1 MGLQILLLIMVTN
14 TEAVKDDGE
23 PELHKEH
30 RKIAKLLLKSFP
42 LKESR
47 SYHNL
52 VEDEEEGQK
61 IADEEKIGYYAP
73 QYPYSS
79 KALAKNRKLVKA
91 QLQKANQDLSRFTY
105 ALSSVLLPPP
115 RRVVPTEEDADA
127 YYLPYMNLGRV
138 QPVFKRPKT
147 KSVEDYYNAYQ
158 FTDKLPQHSA
168 QDLYQGPVSVIDNE
182 ILDSPIEEVKLFY

>member
-1 MGLQILLLIMVTN
+1 MGTRKTKMRQELMMALLLQILPLIMVTN

-42 LKESR
+42 LKESG

-61 IADEEKIGYYAP
+61 IAEEEQIGYYAP

-79 KALAKNRKLVKA
+79 TALAKNRKLVKA
-91 QLQKANQDLSRFTY
+91 QLHKAYPDLSRFTY

-115 RRVVPTEEDADA
+115 RRVVPTEENADL
-127 YYLPYMNLGRV
+127 YYAPYMNTMRIIRIQWRKMRML
-138 QPVFKRPKT
+138 T
-147 KSVEDYYNAYQ
+147 
-158 FTDKLPQHSA
+158 TCLT
-168 QDLYQGPVSVIDNE
+168 
-182 ILDSPIEEVKLFY
+182 